1 MKKQEIIREAVSQ
14 NINDFSEICEK
25 IEEGCSI
32 FCEVREMFSQVYVEL
47 EMQIVSV
54 YFTGDIDQKLQ
65 IFSVSIHFNTL
76 SDK

>member
-25 IEEGCSI
+25 IEKVALY
-32 FCEVREMFSQVYVEL
+32 FVREMFSQVYVEL

-54 YFTGDIDQKLQ
+54 YFTGDIDKKLQ
-65 IFSVSIHFNTL
+65 IISVSIHFNTL

>member
-1 MKKQEIIREAVSQ
+1 
-14 NINDFSEICEK
+14 
-25 IEEGCSI
+25 
-32 FCEVREMFSQVYVEL
+32 MFNHVYIEL

-54 YFTGDIDQKLQ
+54 YYTGDIDQKLQ